1 MDARCDRCQQPLP
14 TPDPGSGGEIVCPHC
29 GHTHAGTGIDVALDD
44 ELGQAFENVF
54 LTDEEETDPA
64 SMEWYVAIEGQQV
77 GPVSFADIAE
87 RWARGLLGPD
97 SLCWR
102 AGLSDWVP
110 IGQLPELV
118 RRLPPVSKSA
128 PHDGASGPKAE
139 MVAASKASGTSAVE
153 RKAATP
159 AAEPNAPAAAEAR
172 EREWRPTAAVALEAL
187 VEKEV
192 EEAEKRQ
199 EEAPAIPDPETTGI
213 RVVLRDLPEP
223 PPPEPSKFIPI
234 PKNVPAPAPAP
245 APRVQRPIQTAARE
259 PKPGRA
265 PLFIALA
272 AVLLGGGAAAAY
284 FAGLLPVGALG
295 REAPPE
301 PAVVTRAEPSAR
313 PEAQPQPTLDR
324 PEAGAAGSAQG
335 EAVAANAGGGG
346 AGAQEKQA
354 GQDGQAGSSGQG
366 GSTVASAEKDTV
378 DASADRVEASAEENR
393 RTQVAAKAPTPRAAP
408 EPRRTPTAA
417 RPVSNPRE
425 STQPPAPAPAPAPA
439 PESTQPSGKRDL
451 LAAGKS
457 SSIDAL
463 FEKEMSKPAPRPAER
478 KGSEPY
484 IPPPPGSGVQK
495 PLQLGQGD
503 IMSVVAGHRAEL
515 RACANRYKEQGG
527 SSGSVVM
534 SWVIEPD
541 GRTSN
546 VKAVK
551 GQEHAG
557 MVRCLEEQ
565 IRTWKF
571 PSYSGPRMQPIEFP
585 FQF

>member
-14 TPDPGSGGEIVCPHC
+14 EPTSGGDVVCPHC
-29 GHTHAGTGIDVALDD
+29 GHVHAPTGIDVALDD

-54 LTDEEETDPA
+54 LSEDESDPA
-64 SMEWYVAIEGQQV
+64 AVEWYVAIDGQQV
-77 GPVSFADIAE
+77 GPVSFADLSE
-87 RWARGLLGPD
+87 RWARGVLGPD

-110 IGQLPELV
+110 IRQLPDLIK
-118 RRLPPVSKSA
+118 RLPAQAKSA
-128 PHDGASGPKAE
+128 AGVAEPKKAE
-139 MVAASKASGTSAVE
+139 VSAEAKPAGAKEAKTEKSSGAKPDAAAKD
-153 RKAATP
+153 AAKG
-159 AAEPNAPAAAEAR
+159 AGARSAAAETK
-172 EREWRPTAAVALEAL
+172 EREWKPSAGVALESL

-192 EEAEKRQ
+192 EEAKKRQ
-199 EEAPAIPDPETTGI
+199 DEAPAIPDPETTGI

-259 PKPGRA
+259 PQRSRA
-265 PLFIALA
+265 PLFVALT
-272 AVLLGGGAAAAY
+272 VLVLAGGAAAAY
-284 FAGLLPVGALG
+284 FTGLLPVGASSN
-295 REAPPE
+295 EP
-301 PAVVTRAEPSAR
+301 PAVRTEMARAEP
-313 PEAQPQPTLDR
+313 PPPAQPAPAPAQPG
-324 PEAGAAGSAQG
+324 EGSGGAPQG
-335 EAVAANAGGGG
+335 ESVAASAGGGG
-346 AGAQEKQA
+346 GTSEEKQA
-354 GQDGQAGSSGQG
+354 GEGQG
-366 GSTVASAEKDTV
+366 GTTVASAEET
-378 DASADRVEASAEENR
+378 AEAEPEPKPKGKEPAQPK
-393 RTQVAAKAPTPRAAP
+393 TAVAKAPARRAAP
-408 EPRRTPTAA
+408 EPKRQATAA
-417 RPVSNPRE
+417 QSGASTRE
-425 STQPPAPAPAPAPA
+425 SRSAPAPA
-439 PESTQPSGKRDL
+439 STSSQPSGKRDL

-463 FEKEMSKPAPRPAER
+463 FEKELSSPAPRPAER
-478 KGSEPY
+478 KGSDPY

-495 PLQLGQGD
+495 PRQLGQGD
-503 IMSVVAGHRAEL
+503 IMSVVASHRGEL
-515 RACANRYKEQGG
+515 RTCANRYKEQGG

-565 IRTWKF
+565 IRKWKF
-571 PSYSGPRMQPIEFP
+571 PSYSGPRMEAIEFP